1 MSYQLDNMTT
11 STTHSPTKNITKP
24 APLTKTQA
32 ILIIVFVIFI
42 IILLLVSCYFF
53 GGSSCW
59 ILLSLYALF
68 NRSSYIPSVRMN
80 RRQKRKVIPKL

>member
-11 STTHSPTKNITKP
+11 STTPTPTKKITKP
-24 APLTKTQA
+24 ALLTKTQA

-53 GGSSCW
+53 SESSCW
-59 ILLSLYALF
+59 ILLSLFALLF
-68 NRSSYIPSVRMN
+68 FISFLTS
-80 RRQKRKVIPKL
+80 